1 MIANKNV
8 MLLHIF
14 SKLNQPNVFILFFNL
29 MVLVFTF
36 DGQADEGNVS
46 NKQGESAVLFTDA
59 PEAREV
65 LVSIKPID
73 DSDLLH
79 ITASIRIAA
88 ERMKVWDVLTSCEQA
103 MEYVPDIRSCK
114 VLQSGVDSQGVPF
127 DITKHH
133 LKPYFFLPGVDS
145 IFRADY
151 QKPKQVSFYR
161 QGGDMAFFKG
171 EWRFVD
177 STDDETI
184 LFYDATVDLHRRLG
198 QRSEQRILQRDLP
211 QMLKKLRELVEQE
224 SP

>member
-1 MIANKNV
+1 

-14 SKLNQPNVFILFFNL
+14 LKLNRSNVFLLLFNL
-29 MVLVFTF
+29 TIFILLLTLAF
-36 DGQADEGNVS
+36 DGQTDEGNASREQADSV
-46 NKQGESAVLFTDA
+46 VLLTST

-65 LVSIKPID
+65 LVSIKRID

-88 ERMKVWDVLTSCEQA
+88 ERVAVWRVLTSCEQA
-103 MEYVPDIRSCK
+103 MNYVPDIRSCE
-114 VLQSGVDSQGVPF
+114 VLQSGVNSQGTSF

-151 QKPKQVSFYR
+151 QKPKQISFYR

-171 EWRFVD
+171 EWTFVD
-177 STDDETI
+177 SADDETI

-198 QRSEQRILQRDLP
+198 QGSEKRILQRDLP
-211 QMLKKLRELVEQE
+211 KMLKELRKLVEQDV
-224 SP
+224 P